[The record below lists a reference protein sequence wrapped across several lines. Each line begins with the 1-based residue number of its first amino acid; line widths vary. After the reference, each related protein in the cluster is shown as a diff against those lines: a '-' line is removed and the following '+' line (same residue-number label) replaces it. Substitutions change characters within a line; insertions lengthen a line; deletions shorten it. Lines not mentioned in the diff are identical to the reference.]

1 MITFW
6 PGRDQIYW
14 AELMRLVLFAP
25 HNGGR
30 IERVNGGGDR
40 SRTGV
45 RKSRKWVHYERS
57 FCFDLVEGSPRNR
70 IPLNDLDYCL
80 IPFRPISK
88 KEPVG

>member
-45 RKSRKWVHYERS
+45 LHS
-57 FCFDLVEGSPRNR
+57 N
-70 IPLNDLDYCL
+70 
-80 IPFRPISK
+80 
-88 KEPVG
+88 